1 MSIGERMPMERRTF
15 VRGAFGF
22 VALAVCA
29 GAGAIASRNLSSEV
43 ARVAPDD
50 AVGPLLVEGIRLVDE
65 PDGGRVAGMYEDTQL
80 FVVDRTGAELV
91 ALADGTR
98 TIDEAADVAGVSAA
112 DAASFFV
119 TLGRAGYLQNEVYVN
134 LCEVSA

>member
-1 MSIGERMPMERRTF
+1 MERRTF

-29 GAGAIASRNLSSEV
+29 GAGVLATSE
-43 ARVAPDD
+43 APRTAAAD
-50 AVGPLLVEGIRLVDE
+50 AVGPLLVDGIEFADE
-65 PDGGRVAGMYEDTQL
+65 PDGGRVAGVFEGTKL
-80 FVVDRTGAELV
+80 FVVDKVGARLA

-98 TIDEAADVAGVSAA
+98 SIEEAADAVGVSAA

-119 TLGRAGYLQNEVYVN
+119 TLGQAGYLQNEVYVS
-134 LCEVSA
+134 LCEVPA

>member
-1 MSIGERMPMERRTF
+1 MERRTF

-29 GAGAIASRNLSSEV
+29 GAGVLATSEASRTAAAE
-43 ARVAPDD
+43 
-50 AVGPLLVEGIRLVDE
+50 AVGPLLVDGIEFVDE
-65 PDGGRVAGMYEDTQL
+65 PDGGRVAGVFEGTKL
-80 FVVDRTGAELV
+80 FVVDKVGARLA

-98 TIDEAADVAGVSAA
+98 SIEEAADAAGVSAA

-119 TLGRAGYLQNEVYVN
+119 TLGQSGYLQNEVYVS
-134 LCEVSA
+134 LCEVPA

>member
-1 MSIGERMPMERRTF
+1 MERRTF

-29 GAGAIASRNLSSEV
+29 GAGVLATSEASRT
-43 ARVAPDD
+43 AAAD
-50 AVGPLLVEGIRLVDE
+50 AVGPLLVDGIEFVDE
-65 PDGGRVAGMYEDTQL
+65 PDGGRVAGVFEGTKL
-80 FVVDRTGAELV
+80 FVVDKVGARLA

-98 TIDEAADVAGVSAA
+98 SIEEAADAAGVSAA

-119 TLGRAGYLQNEVYVN
+119 TLGQAGYLQNEVYVS
-134 LCEVSA
+134 LCEVPA